1 MTATKKRRSDR
12 NHVIYLATN
21 QITDES
27 YIGITVAKGRAY
39 KKSARSRWLAHVYR
53 AEVEQAA
60 LPLSASIRNYGTNA
74 FIVQILEVVRGK
86 SSAHTREFELIQEHK
101 PELNVLGKVVTA

>member
-1 MTATKKRRSDR
+1 MTATRKRRTDR

-21 QITDES
+21 QITDQS

-39 KKSARSRWLAHVYR
+39 KKSAHSRWLAHVYR
-53 AEVEQAA
+53 AEIEQAS
-60 LPLSASIRNYGTNA
+60 LPLSESIRHYGTGA

-86 SSAHTREFELIQEHK
+86 SNAHTREFELIREHNPK
-101 PELNVLGKVVTA
+101 LNVLGK